1 MNEGRIKNFTLEGN
15 VLTLTAMV
23 GKSGDTRY
31 QLNTSLMFGETLTY
45 EELVSMIEAVQ
56 ADIED
61 VFRLRMTYKTDS
73 NGNLIYTD
81 DDRLIPTGNGINN
94 PHVEAFER
102 AWSNAQSE

>member
-31 QLNTSLMFGETLTY
+31 QLGTSLMFGETLTY
-45 EELVSMIEAVQ
+45 DGLVNMLEALK

-61 VFRLRMTYKTDS
+61 VFKLGMTYETDS

-81 DDRLIPTGNGINN
+81 DDRLIPAGNGINN
-94 PHVEAFER
+94 SHIEAFER
-102 AWSNAQSE
+102 AWGNAQSE